1 MAEANTAPVDTS
13 AVAKAVELAQ
23 QLRQE
28 AEDAAQ
34 KRRQNRR
41 KNEETETCAI
51 VFRLYE
57 CPMSQRKEGIP
68 LVQDSQIRR
77 FLDEKPKNCRTLP
90 RTRELRSWVSR
101 VMRLGPSI
109 CAALI
114 LQSRGTVQ
122 ARVAAFGEAL
132 HCLDMAAVANV
143 KEVLGESLTFYVS
156 ELFKND
162 YVHPFM
168 NIDVSVVP
176 DSVKP
181 IPPQWVNDVELD
193 EFGAEMGDVIGE
205 GPILSWSAEEQ

>member
-1 MAEANTAPVDTS
+1 MINECFILRSANCPQRGKDLQAGESVVVRHTMRNSHVTTPHTRT
-13 AVAKAVELAQ
+13 K
-23 QLRQE
+23 LRQE

-101 VMRLGPSI
+101 VMRSECPARWTVRPLTMVGPMDANEFQGVFFQRFGCILGKNEI
-109 CAALI
+109 
-114 LQSRGTVQ
+114 GV
-122 ARVAAFGEAL
+122 
-132 HCLDMAAVANV
+132 V
-143 KEVLGESLTFYVS
+143 KRS
-156 ELFKND
+156 
-162 YVHPFM
+162 
-168 NIDVSVVP
+168 
-176 DSVKP
+176 
-181 IPPQWVNDVELD
+181 
-193 EFGAEMGDVIGE
+193 
-205 GPILSWSAEEQ
+205 